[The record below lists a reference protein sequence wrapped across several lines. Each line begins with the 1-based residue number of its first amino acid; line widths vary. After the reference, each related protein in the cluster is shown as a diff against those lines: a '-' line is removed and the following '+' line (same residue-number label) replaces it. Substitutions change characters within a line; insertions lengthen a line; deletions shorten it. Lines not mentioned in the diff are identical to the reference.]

1 VLLRYPRFN
10 DVLDGVTFGA
20 AAAAAYAGAEAVTYA
35 TSVLGAGIRPSG
47 AVLPWIW
54 RLLALGVAT
63 PVLTMGAAAAACAA
77 MWLRYRS
84 PARDASALGPAGHPA
99 LAFTLA
105 AVLVVAGAA
114 AEPLLPAGAWLVWLG
129 FLDGVAVILLRRA
142 IHLGLLQESLELEIG
157 PELAC
162 PNCGAATARH
172 TFCQNC
178 GISLQALPKSR
189 HPERGGG
196 RREVAG

>member
-1 VLLRYPRFN
+1 
-10 DVLDGVTFGA
+10 
-20 AAAAAYAGAEAVTYA
+20 
-35 TSVLGAGIRPSG
+35 
-47 AVLPWIW
+47 
-54 RLLALGVAT
+54 
-63 PVLTMGAAAAACAA
+63 

-189 HPERGGG
+189 HPERGDG